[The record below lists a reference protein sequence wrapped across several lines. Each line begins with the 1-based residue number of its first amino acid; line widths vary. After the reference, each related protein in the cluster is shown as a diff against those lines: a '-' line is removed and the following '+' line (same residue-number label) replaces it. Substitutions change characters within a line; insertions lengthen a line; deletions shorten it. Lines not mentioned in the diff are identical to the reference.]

1 MFVLCQDQIPPF
13 PNRVAI
19 QSIESQLG
27 VPVSRI
33 FADISPEP
41 VAAASLGQVYKGN
54 MIQACEGSKYRPPH
68 HVHLFFRTPMAI
80 LLLSKSIFAHASPQL
95 IESRPLDMY

>member
-1 MFVLCQDQIPPF
+1 MKFVLSCQDQIPPF
-13 PNRVAI
+13 PNHVAI

-54 MIQACEGSKYRPPH
+54 MILACGGSNVRPFDY
-68 HVHLFFRTPMAI
+68 VHLYFWTSMI
-80 LLLSKSIFAHASPQL
+80 ML
-95 IESRPLDMY
+95 IEF

>member
-1 MFVLCQDQIPPF
+1 MFLLCQDQIPPF
-13 PNRVAI
+13 PNHVAI
-19 QSIESQLG
+19 KSIESQLG

-54 MIQACEGSKYRPPH
+54 MIQARGGSNLRPFYN
-68 HVHLFFRTPMAI
+68 VHLLYWTYMVI
-80 LLLSKSIFAHASPQL
+80 YLN
-95 IESRPLDMY
+95 